1 MKLRPERKLEYLPP
15 ADLKPAPDNPRRHNA
30 DQIRKIANCMK
41 KFGAVAPLIVDRNG
55 QLIVGHARREAAIQ
69 AGIARVPVIRADD
82 LTEAEAR
89 GYMLADNKLTEG
101 SSWDEQ
107 LLAAHLKA
115 LSQMALDFEIEDVGF
130 AVAEMDALTLD
141 LDGSASQD
149 KADTFAVGPGP
160 AVSQVG
166 DLWLLG
172 DHRLVC
178 GSALDPAT
186 YATLMGKDKAAA
198 VFTDP
203 PYNVPIGGNVSG
215 NGAVV
220 HREFVQ
226 ATGEMSRQEFTDFLA
241 AALTHSRAATTQGGL
256 IYAFMDHRHLE
267 EILAGAATAGLERI
281 NLCIWVKSNGGM
293 GSFYRS
299 RHELCFVFQNPGAA
313 YRNNVQLG
321 RFKRNRTNVWEYAGA
336 NAFPRKGEKDMLAM
350 HPTIKPVALVADAIL
365 DSTRQ
370 GDIVLDPFL
379 GSGSTV
385 LATERTKRRG
395 YGIELDPLYVDT
407 AIQRWQRLTKR
418 AATLSTGK
426 TFAEVREERKNA

>member
-15 ADLKPAPDNPRRHNA
+15 SELKPAPDNPRRHTPE
-30 DQIRKIANCMK
+30 QICKIASCMK

-55 QLIVGHARREAAIQ
+55 QLIVGHARREAALQ
-69 AGIARVPVIRADD
+69 VGIDRVPVIRADD
-82 LTEAEAR
+82 LSEAEAR
-89 GYMLADNKLTEG
+89 GYMIADNKLTEG
-101 SSWDEQ
+101 SSWDDQ

-115 LSQMALDFEIEDVGF
+115 LSEMAQGFQVEDIGF
-130 AVAEMDALTLD
+130 AVSEIDVLTLD
-141 LDGSASQD
+141 LDASQD
-149 KADTFAVGPGP
+149 KADTFAVADGTS
-160 AVSQVG
+160 VSQAG

-178 GSALDPAT
+178 ASALDPAA
-186 YATLMGKDKAAA
+186 YATLMGQDKSAV

-203 PYNVPIGGNVSG
+203 PYNVPIQGNVSG

-226 ATGEMSRQEFTDFLA
+226 ATGEMSRHEFTDFLA
-241 AALTHSRAATTQGGL
+241 TAFTHIRAATAPGGL
-256 IYAFMDHRHLE
+256 VYAFMDHRHLE
-267 EILAGAATAGLERI
+267 EILAASASAGLERI
-281 NLCIWVKSNGGM
+281 NLCVWVKSNGGM

-321 RFKRNRTNVWEYAGA
+321 RFKRNRTNVWEYPGA
-336 NAFPRKGEKDMLAM
+336 NAFPRKGEEDTLAM

-379 GSGSTV
+379 GSGTTI
-385 LATERTKRRG
+385 LAAERTKRRG
-395 YGIELDPLYVDT
+395 YGIELDPLYADT

-418 AATLSTGK
+418 AATLVTGK
-426 TFAEVREERKNA
+426 TFDEVREERKNT